1 MKSLLIYLALIS
13 VFSAIITAYDKLAAK
28 KFPRNRV
35 PEKVL
40 FLTAIAGGSVSMYA
54 VMQII
59 RHKTR
64 HKRFMIGLPV
74 IMVLQAAVICFTL
87 FVK

>member
-1 MKSLLIYLALIS
+1 MKSLLIYLMLIS
-13 VFSAIITAYDKLAAK
+13 LFSAIITVYDKTASK
-28 KFPRNRV
+28 HFKRNRV

-40 FLTAIAGGSVSMYA
+40 FASAILGGSLSMYIT
-54 VMQII
+54 MQLI

-74 IMVLQAAVICFTL
+74 IFALQIVIIYFT
-87 FVK
+87 FFTK